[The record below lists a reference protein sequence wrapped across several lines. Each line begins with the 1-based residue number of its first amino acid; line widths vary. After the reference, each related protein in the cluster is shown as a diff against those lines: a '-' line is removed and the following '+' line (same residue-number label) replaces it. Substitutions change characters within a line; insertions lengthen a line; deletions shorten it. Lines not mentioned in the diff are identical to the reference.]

1 MQTLSR
7 HIPVES
13 LISRQI
19 ELWRQKQ
26 CRPQNHEAFPGN
38 LTISRDFGGRGNE
51 LAARMAEKTGWKVY
65 DREIVDYIAQN
76 AHVRKAIV
84 ESFDEKTRREL
95 EVMLSNLLNA
105 NNFSRESYLKY
116 LVKTILSI
124 GAHGRAIFLGR
135 GANFILSDSQALK
148 VRVVESMADRKRHGS
163 ADSVEKRDME
173 RAAYINRLFGA
184 HIHQLSHYHLALN
197 LSKMDMEMATETLLV
212 LLRAK
217 FGKRSLDTKK
227 TQTSS

>member
-26 CRPQNHEAFPGN
+26 RRAQNGDVFPGN

-51 LAARMAEKTGWKVY
+51 LAARLSEITGWKVY

-116 LVKTILSI
+116 LIKTVLSV

-148 VRVVESMADRKRHGS
+148 VRVVESVKDRKRHGD

-173 RAAYINRLFGA
+173 RAAYINRMFGA

-197 LSKMDMEMATETLLV
+197 LSKMDMDMATETLIV

-217 FGKRSLDTKK
+217 FGEHSLDIKK
-227 TQTSS
+227 ALPTS